1 MQRTVLVLVA
11 ILGLTSAWLPA
22 PSSSL
27 PSRGTL
33 TRPLL
38 PSPSRFFRSSYTVTM
53 MAESLP
59 VAQRVQAE
67 LIPSEPFRPDL
78 GVGRDAKLTKVLELN
93 DGAVDFVRV
102 NINALTLSAV
112 KKMNEKG
119 ADCCLVFDM
128 DGGLAGIFTER
139 DYIRKI
145 VEANRATKE
154 TPIAEVMTSAD
165 KIVSAPPEL
174 TVGECMAMMVQNKI
188 RHVPIRAMPQGEV
201 MGVISTTDL
210 VNTMKR
216 DDESLAGALPIGA
229 LEPALINDLLSR
241 TRERANEMAVKG
253 GPKLGAQDLVRGGLV
268 GVGAGVLALLLQG
281 NWLHD
286 HEVLSMCAI
295 FCLGYVSIIFEN
307 IFEFNKAAVGLL
319 MAVALWVIYAG
330 TAGGAGI
337 ASIGA
342 LKELSEHV
350 AEVSEIIFF
359 LLGAMTI
366 VEIVDSH
373 QGFRVVTDLI
383 KTTSKKA
390 LMWTI
395 GLLAFF
401 MSSVLDNLTTTIVLL
416 SLLRKLIP
424 NPEVRKLFGAL
435 VVIAA
440 NAGGAWTPIGDLTT
454 TMLWINGQISAF
466 PTMRDLVLPSLVS
479 LVISTYLLTWGMPNS
494 DPEFEKEMAAS
505 QQNAVT
511 TELAPRGKLVF
522 ATGLAGLLS
531 VPVFKALTGLPPYLG
546 MLSALGVMWVLTDTI
561 HAGESEE
568 ELKVPA
574 ALAKIDVSGILF
586 FFGILLSVGALD
598 SAGILQSLASFLQT
612 SIPSE
617 KVIATVIGI
626 FSAIIDNVP
635 LVAATMS
642 MYDINTTPMD
652 APLWQLVAYCA
663 GTGGSL
669 LVIGS
674 AAGVALMGLEKV
686 DFLWYAKKITASA
699 FVGYMG
705 GVGTYL
711 ALKFGLGSAV
721 SAAVLP
727 IVASFFDGRI
737 PLIGGGM

>member
-1 MQRTVLVLVA
+1 MKGSLLSFLALLVA
-11 ILGLTSAWLPA
+11 TRAWLPVRH
-22 PSSSL
+22 PSL
-27 PSRGTL
+27 PSRVAL
-33 TRPLL
+33 RRPL
-38 PSPSRFFRSSYTVTM
+38 PSGQAMRHHHTLR
-53 MAESLP
+53 MADSAPPTQLT
-59 VAQRVQAE
+59 QAE
-67 LIPSEPFRPDL
+67 IVPSEPFRPDL
-78 GVGRDAKLTKVLELN
+78 GVGREAKLTKVLELN
-93 DGAVDFVRV
+93 EGAVNFVRV
-102 NINALTLSAV
+102 RVDELTLSAV

-119 ADCCLVFDM
+119 ADCCLIFNP
-128 DGGLAGIFTER
+128 DGSLAGIFTER

-145 VEANRATKE
+145 VEAQRRTKE
-154 TPIAEVMTSAD
+154 TPIEEVMTSAD
-165 KIVSAPPEL
+165 LVVSAPPDM
-174 TVGECMAMMVQNKI
+174 TVGECMSLMVQNKI
-188 RHVPIRAMPQGEV
+188 RHIPVRAVPEGVV

-210 VNTMKR
+210 VNTMKL
-216 DDESLAGALPIGA
+216 DDESLAGAFPIGA
-229 LEPALINDLLSR
+229 LEPSLVQDILSR
-241 TRERANEMAVKG
+241 TRERANELAVKA
-253 GPKLGAQDLVRGGLV
+253 GPRLGMQDLVRGGWV

-295 FCLGYVSIIFEN
+295 FGLGYVSIIFEN

-330 TAGGAGI
+330 TAGAQGV
-337 ASIGA
+337 ASAGA
-342 LKELSEHV
+342 LKELAEHV
-350 AEVSEIIFF
+350 SEVSEIIFF

-383 KTTSKKA
+383 KTKSKKA
-390 LMWTI
+390 LMWTV

-424 NPEVRKLFGAL
+424 NTEARKLFGAL
-435 VVIAA
+435 VVIAS

-454 TMLWINGQISAF
+454 TMLWINGQISAL
-466 PTMRDLVLPSLVS
+466 PTMRDLAVPSLVS
-479 LVISTYLLTWGMPNS
+479 LLISTYLLTWGIP
-494 DPEFEKEMAAS
+494 DTDREFEEEMARN
-505 QQNAVT
+505 QQNAVN

-522 ATGLAGLLS
+522 ATGLTGLLS

-561 HAGESEE
+561 HAGEEEE

-598 SAGILQSLASFLQT
+598 SAGILQSLASFLQ
-612 SIPSE
+612 SHIPSD
-617 KVIATVIGI
+617 KIIATLIGI

-642 MYDINTTPMD
+642 MYDLQTTPMD

-686 DFLWYAKKITASA
+686 DFLWYFKKITFAA
-699 FVGYMG
+699 FIGYMG

-711 ALKFGLGSAV
+711 AVKYGLASAV

-727 IVASFFDGRI
+727 IVSSVFDGKI
-737 PLIGGGM
+737 PLISGM

>member
-1 MQRTVLVLVA
+1 MSGSSTAPLV
-11 ILGLTSAWLPA
+11 PA
-22 PSSSL
+22 E
-27 PSRGTL
+27 
-33 TRPLL
+33 
-38 PSPSRFFRSSYTVTM
+38 V
-53 MAESLP
+53 
-59 VAQRVQAE
+59 
-67 LIPSEPFRPDL
+67 IPPGPFRPEL
-78 GVGRDAKLTKVLELN
+78 GVGRDARLTKVLELN
-93 DGAVDFVRV
+93 GGKEFVRV
-102 NINALTLSAV
+102 SIEEITLSAV
-112 KKMNEKG
+112 RKMNEKS
-119 ADCCLVFDM
+119 ADCCLIFD
-128 DGGLAGIFTER
+128 GPGKLAGIFTER

-145 VEANRATKE
+145 VEAQRTTKE
-154 TPIAEVMTSAD
+154 TPIAEVMTSVD
-165 KIVSAPPEL
+165 KIISAPESM
-174 TVGECMAMMVQNKI
+174 TVAECMSMMVQNKI
-188 RHVPIRAMPQGEV
+188 RHVPVQTAAGAV
-201 MGVISTTDL
+201 VGVVSTTDL

-216 DDESLAGALPIGA
+216 DDESLAGAFPLGS
-229 LEPALINDLLSR
+229 LDDKQVQNMLTLS
-241 TRERANEMAVKG
+241 RERANELAVKG
-253 GPKLGAQDLVRGGLV
+253 GPKLGTQDLIRGGLV
-268 GVGAGVLALLLQG
+268 GVGAGVVALLLQG

-295 FCLGYVSIIFEN
+295 FGLGYVSIIFEE

-330 TAGGAGI
+330 TAGAQGV
-337 ASIGA
+337 ASAAA
-342 LKELSEHV
+342 LKELGEHV
-350 AEVSEIIFF
+350 GEVSEIIFF

-416 SLLRKLIP
+416 SLLKKLIP
-424 NPEVRKLFGAL
+424 NAEVRKLFGAL

-466 PTMRDLVLPSLVS
+466 PTMRDLVLPSLAS
-479 LVISTYLLTWGMPNS
+479 LVISTFLLTLGMP
-494 DPEFEKEMAAS
+494 DKDEEFEAEMAAN
-505 QQNAVT
+505 QKNAVT
-511 TELAPRGKLVF
+511 AELAPRGKLVF
-522 ATGLAGLLS
+522 ATGLTGLLS

-561 HAGESEE
+561 HAGEEE
-568 ELKVPA
+568 SELKVPA
-574 ALAKIDVSGILF
+574 ALAKVDVAGVLF
-586 FFGILLSVGALD
+586 FFGILLSVGALE
-598 SAGILQSLASFLQT
+598 SAGILQTLATYLQT
-612 SIPSE
+612 NIPSD
-617 KVIATVIGI
+617 KIIAPVIGI

-642 MYDINTTPMD
+642 MYDINQVPMD

-711 ALKFGLGSAV
+711 ALKYGLASTV

-727 IVASFFDGRI
+727 VVAGLF
-737 PLIGGGM
+737 GGKLPGL